1 MSTISDTDIENLKDH
16 IKIINQK
23 ISKQLKNLE
32 NHTNEQVNSLIKRF
46 NQDLETKLNILDEK
60 IEENL
65 NTMKDDVEKKY
76 SSLNNQ
82 ITDFKN
88 EMEGKIQII
97 INNIKKVNNGSL
109 VRSQKIKE
117 EFGTKEEIL
126 RDMLKQID
134 EKTDEFK
141 NTLTPQLKNLKSEQD
156 LVKITV
162 DVLKKQIFEST
173 KELINEEIRVACKN
187 KEKEILMNLW
197 IEELNEIIHNLDS
210 LKKLHP
216 KELKLHI
223 NEIFSIVDSYKSRL
237 SK

>member
-1 MSTISDTDIENLKDH
+1 MSNISDTDIENLKDH
-16 IKIINQK
+16 IKIVNQK
-23 ISKQLKNLE
+23 INKQLKNLE
-32 NHTNEQVNSLIKRF
+32 NHTNAQLNSLIKRF
-46 NQDLETKLNILDEK
+46 NQDLETKLSSLHDK
-60 IEENL
+60 FEEYL
-65 NTMKDDVEKKY
+65 NTMNDDVEKKF

-82 ITDFKN
+82 FADFKN

-97 INNIKKVNNGSL
+97 INNIKKANNASL

-117 EFGTKEEIL
+117 EFDTKEEIL

-141 NTLTPQLKNLKSEQD
+141 NTLTPELKNLKSEQD

-197 IEELNEIIHNLDS
+197 IEELNEIIHNLDN